1 MDLKAEMH
9 ALLSSIEDEAARLDL
24 RISLAAIEQGAT
36 RLRGRIG
43 VLEERA
49 AGAGA
54 DAAHVIFNDAGNLD
68 SQEDGDFND
77 AMEEDWYG
85 QDNVDE
91 PAQVAAEQQQAPE
104 QQAPEQQ
111 APEQAPAGSRAA
123 EQQQAPELREDGDA
137 NFDRCGTWG
146 CLLPDRHAGLHSFA
160 APEGRRPRIPVLPF
174 GGLPRTVP
182 QQPSL
187 AARQAALAAI
197 HRAEHAAEAEAE
209 GRGGG
214 EAEDPDEAEGPAE
227 AEDQVVAEGRTDS
240 TRVSK
245 LRADFAAW
253 LVAIGKNPGVR
264 GGAMKAQKF
273 IKSLDEESPWLS
285 DSRLSLMQ
293 TYRESG
299 LTRVQLKPSGR
310 ASGSYSKVERFQY
323 LVEQQPDCMDV
334 DRNAVHGQWFWPID
348 HAWIF
353 GEPDKPQ
360 GWTKSLLGIMS
371 HRFSGMMNYDHCRLI
386 TGVCANPQPAGRYI
400 NYADWISMWNK
411 SKGFCPLCNRDMW
424 IGFDEECND
433 EDIPPQGQKATIQRL
448 DNSIIHLRNNC
459 HDMLICADCNSDDP
473 TRHDGQHG
481 W

>member
-1 MDLKAEMH
+1 MIKEV
-9 ALLSSIEDEAARLDL
+9 S
-24 RISLAAIEQGAT
+24 ISL
-36 RLRGRIG
+36 
-43 VLEERA
+43 
-49 AGAGA
+49 
-54 DAAHVIFNDAGNLD
+54 
-68 SQEDGDFND
+68 
-77 AMEEDWYG
+77 
-85 QDNVDE
+85 
-91 PAQVAAEQQQAPE
+91 
-104 QQAPEQQ
+104 
-111 APEQAPAGSRAA
+111 SR
-123 EQQQAPELREDGDA
+123 
-137 NFDRCGTWG
+137 
-146 CLLPDRHAGLHSFA
+146 
-160 APEGRRPRIPVLPF
+160 EGRRPRIPVIPF
-174 GGLPRTVP
+174 GRLPRTVP

-348 HAWIF
+348 HEWIF

-360 GWTKSLLGIMS
+360 GWTKSLLWIIS
-371 HRFSGMMNYDHCRLI
+371 RRFNSMMHHDHYRLI
-386 TGVCANPQPAGRYI
+386 TGKCANPQPAGRYI

-411 SKGFCPLCNRDMW
+411 SKGFCPLCNRDIW
-424 IGFDEECND
+424 IGYDEECND
-433 EDIPPQGQKATIQRL
+433 EDIPPQGQKATLQRL
-448 DNSIIHLRNNC
+448 DNSIIHLRRNC
-459 HDMLICADCNSDDP
+459 HDVLICNDCNTDDYN
-473 TRHDGQHG
+473 GQHG